1 MGKVIL
7 IVEDDPG
14 SRELIRDLL
23 QKIGHRTLEATNGT
37 QGVELAKA
45 HKPDLILM
53 DLQLPV
59 MNGIDATAILKA
71 NLETQSIP
79 VIALTA
85 YAMSGDEERG
95 LQVGCDAYI
104 TKPIRV
110 RDFLKQVA
118 AHLSK
123 KKKHTKFSTRQAV
136 EIGGP

>member
-14 SRELIRDLL
+14 SLELIRGLL
-23 QKIGHRTLEATNGT
+23 QKIGHRTLEAINGT

-95 LQVGCDAYI
+95 LQMGFDGYI

-123 KKKHTKFSTRQAV
+123 
-136 EIGGP
+136 